1 MNEKEFR
8 ERYAALQARTAVSPE
23 LRESTVERIVRDSR
37 RNRFRSTAPHKR
49 PAERFAAKRWGAAAA
64 CLLASALAVAGTPT
78 FASLLQGE
86 EDKPGI
92 ALDEA
97 AARSGFSV
105 RAYASDGRAALSPGE
120 GDIVVF
126 DRNMGYR
133 LVGGDDYRASGFFSG
148 CLFHVEGE
156 GIARVQAN
164 LTGGALYR
172 TTFEDPPDANSERSR
187 ELAGWKPASRGTG
200 TYYGGYDLAMAQTVD
215 GQSKVGLT
223 KLLGSTID
231 VNAQDDPGIADGSTL
246 FGFWTNEGDAP
257 EEIPAVDDPLSFL
270 VDRFE
275 GQRLTITVT
284 FEDGRTSTQVIE
296 LHVGTF
302 RAERKE
308 NGAAEVTAERA
319 SEEDVERGEAMK
331 SLYGEV
337 VEVDDGAFP
346 LPLEDANNYADKVL
360 PPSMIERRDSLVR
373 AMREGSDGLED
384 AILAEESLVDADAAL
399 SFDSPWE
406 DHATGE
412 LRTSQLEM
420 RDVSVKAFDAL
431 PEGTDLASG
440 VYVEDGW
447 LGNFAY
453 MDKCARE
460 VWGYGH
466 NDDGTLS
473 GGEYRFA
480 LVSVTVRNSSD
491 EAVQLWP
498 ELLFELAV
506 RHDDGTYDV
515 AVGGYDLDF
524 TASGDVSTLEGH
536 PQAIVL
542 APDGETRISLLRAAP
557 TSALADEGLCLI
569 PSRTSG
575 SDQAAFKLAAQE

>member
-1 MNEKEFR
+1 M
-8 ERYAALQARTAVSPE
+8 
-23 LRESTVERIVRDSR
+23 
-37 RNRFRSTAPHKR
+37 
-49 PAERFAAKRWGAAAA
+49 
-64 CLLASALAVAGTPT
+64 
-78 FASLLQGE
+78 
-86 EDKPGI
+86 
-92 ALDEA
+92 
-97 AARSGFSV
+97 
-105 RAYASDGRAALSPGE
+105 
-120 GDIVVF
+120 
-126 DRNMGYR
+126 
-133 LVGGDDYRASGFFSG
+133 
-148 CLFHVEGE
+148 
-156 GIARVQAN
+156 
-164 LTGGALYR
+164 
-172 TTFEDPPDANSERSR
+172 
-187 ELAGWKPASRGTG
+187 
-200 TYYGGYDLAMAQTVD
+200 
-215 GQSKVGLT
+215 
-223 KLLGSTID
+223 
-231 VNAQDDPGIADGSTL
+231 
-246 FGFWTNEGDAP
+246 
-257 EEIPAVDDPLSFL
+257 
-270 VDRFE
+270 
-275 GQRLTITVT
+275 
-284 FEDGRTSTQVIE
+284 IE

-346 LPLEDANNYADKVL
+346 LPLDDANDRADKVL

-373 AMREGSDGLED
+373 ATREGSDGLED
-384 AILAEESLVDADAAL
+384 AILAEESLVDADTTL

-412 LRTSQLEM
+412 ARMSQLEM
-420 RDVSVKAFDAL
+420 RDVSVEAFDTL
-431 PEGTDLASG
+431 PEGTDLASC

-480 LVSVTVRNSSD
+480 LVSVTVRNPSD

-498 ELLFELAV
+498 KLLFELAV
-506 RHDDGTYDV
+506 RHDDGTYDI

-524 TASGDVSTLEGH
+524 TASGDVSSLEGH

-542 APDGETRISLLRAAP
+542 APGGERASPFCAQRPRAPWPTRGCASSRAARPTPIRRPSSLRPRNSPQEKAGRGNPASRPAFPRTRRPPDARGGWPDPKRAAP
-557 TSALADEGLCLI
+557 SRSEAPADTSCGRFAWW
-569 PSRTSG
+569 R
-575 SDQAAFKLAAQE
+575 